1 MVQEWQERDRQALI
15 SCGMILI
22 VAERAR
28 APIMGRRYGLRQMP
42 VFKPGRE
49 PNLGRKFRSNQSL
62 SGVGLIELPRKLP
75 IPIVCWGG
83 TVCYLLGSGE
93 PLRRSAFVEG
103 VTIRPTSL
111 TTRDHQLPTQTMRRN
126 KR

>member
-1 MVQEWQERDRQALI
+1 
-15 SCGMILI
+15 MIDYREENLL
-22 VAERAR
+22 V
-28 APIMGRRYGLRQMP
+28 
-42 VFKPGRE
+42 PGRDS
-49 PNLGRKFRSNQSL
+49 NLSRKSLPIRSL
-62 SGVGLIELPRKLP
+62 SAVGLFELPRKLP

-93 PLRRSAFVEG
+93 PIRRSAFVEG

-111 TTRDHQLPTQTMRRN
+111 TTQDHQLPTQTMRRN

>member
-1 MVQEWQERDRQALI
+1 
-15 SCGMILI
+15 MIDYKEEKLL
-22 VAERAR
+22 V
-28 APIMGRRYGLRQMP
+28 
-42 VFKPGRE
+42 PGRDSN
-49 PNLGRKFRSNQSL
+49 PNSKFLRNQSL
-62 SGVGLIELPRKLP
+62 NAVGFFELPRMLP